1 MHSELF
7 SPQHAEVGGAGI
19 QKQGGKMAKVA
30 MGGGEVLARAGS
42 MVAYQGDLRFEALGS
57 GGLGKFLKPAAHRR
71 GCAAD
76 EGDRA
81 RRPVPGST
89 RPPTCT

>member
-57 GGLGKFLKPAAHRR
+57 GGLGKFLKQQLTGEVCR
-71 GCAAD
+71 
-76 EGDRA
+76 
-81 RRPVPGST
+81 
-89 RPPTCT
+89 